1 MKRNS
6 EAYNA
11 GLQAPESSGIDED
24 ALLASQIPGQ
34 VSSQSHLSLPE
45 ISSSDHIFS
54 SREQVR
60 ITYSNYALRGHLGKR
75 KSPVSFKYAF
85 KICV

>member
-60 ITYSNYALRGHLGKR
+60 IFELLIEGTFGEKEI
-75 KSPVSFKYAF
+75 PC
-85 KICV
+85 II